1 MSAPRSLLVAL
12 LVGLAGTACAS
23 APPTLAPATHAP
35 PPATEE
41 PPMICQAA
49 KGQWAVG
56 QTADEAVVAKVL
68 ADTTSERVRIIRP
81 GMAVTM
87 DFREE
92 RVNLDVNAEN
102 RILAVR
108 CG

>member
-1 MSAPRSLLVAL
+1 MPASRSLLLAL
-12 LVGLAGTACAS
+12 LLSLAGTACA
-23 APPTLAPATHAP
+23 ANPPTLAGARDATPAN
-35 PPATEE
+35 TEE
-41 PPMICQAA
+41 PAMTCQAA

-56 QTADEAVVAKVL
+56 QTADEAVMARIL
-68 ADTTSERVRIIRP
+68 ADTTSERARIIRP

-92 RVNLDVNAEN
+92 RVNVDVDADN

>member
-1 MSAPRSLLVAL
+1 M
-12 LVGLAGTACAS
+12 T
-23 APPTLAPATHAP
+23 
-35 PPATEE
+35 
-41 PPMICQAA
+41 CQAA

-56 QTADEAVVAKVL
+56 ETADEAVMARIL
-68 ADTTSERVRIIRP
+68 ADTTSERARIIRP

-92 RVNLDVNAEN
+92 RVNVDVDADN